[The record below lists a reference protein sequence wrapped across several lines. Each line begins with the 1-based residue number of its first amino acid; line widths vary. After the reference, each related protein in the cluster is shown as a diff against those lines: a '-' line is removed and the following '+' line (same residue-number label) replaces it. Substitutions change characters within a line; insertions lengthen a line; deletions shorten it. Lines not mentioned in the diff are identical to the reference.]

1 MLAIALTTL
10 LLTNGGESGTRV
22 SGFAGPGLGVE
33 LNGSVAMQSASGDL
47 ESRGILFTQWEL
59 GLRIRIGPFP

>member
-10 LLTNGGESGTRV
+10 LLTAGGESGTKV
-22 SGFAGPGLGVE
+22 SGFA
-33 LNGSVAMQSASGDL
+33 
-47 ESRGILFTQWEL
+47 SRGILLPQWEL